1 MTEAAD
7 EYEVRWCDPY
17 GVVHAVSPYESA
29 RAVTECGVEV
39 ARRDRPYGQW
49 VTYYTVTSA
58 ALTCITCLRN
68 STLAPGPD
76 HG

>member
-1 MTEAAD
+1 VTEAAD

-17 GVVHAVSPYESA
+17 GVVHAVSPYESV

-39 ARRDRPYGQW
+39 ARRDRPY
-49 VTYYTVTSA
+49 YTVSSA